1 MLEVLNYPPLE
12 GWRKFG
18 RIFDG
23 MVQNTKKNS
32 LQLYLKQRTAFLA
45 PMGTASFFV
54 FFGEG
59 NQVREKQ
66 KRYSGQREIASY
78 LSWRV

>member
-1 MLEVLNYPPLE
+1 
-12 GWRKFG
+12 
-18 RIFDG
+18 
-23 MVQNTKKNS
+23 MVQNTKKTRYN
-32 LQLYLKQRTAFLA
+32 LILKEKTAFLA
-45 PMGTASFFV
+45 PMGTTSFFV
-54 FFGEG
+54 FLGEG

>member
-1 MLEVLNYPPLE
+1 
-12 GWRKFG
+12 
-18 RIFDG
+18 
-23 MVQNTKKNS
+23 
-32 LQLYLKQRTAFLA
+32 
-45 PMGTASFFV
+45 MGTASFFV